1 MLSTIVATEKSIG
14 GVEHKIAISSRQD
27 IDDLLYRQVEASRP
41 FFVLLHVFQDAH
53 LRDSLCKTWRNTRC
67 TPLRV
72 PEAWSCAIIGADCEV
87 CFMHRLNCRSSL
99 PIAGFL
105 YGAKER
111 VISYQLGGVRADLA
125 NTDKTQPGD
134 LALDLRPA

>member
-99 PIAGFL
+99 PIAVFL
-105 YGAKER
+105 YLVWGKREG
-111 VISYQLGGVRADLA
+111 YQLSAWRSPGGL
-125 NTDKTQPGD
+125 GEH
-134 LALDLRPA
+134 

>member
-87 CFMHRLNCRSSL
+87 CFMHRLNCRSSV

-105 YGAKER
+105 YLVWGKREG
-111 VISYQLGGVRADLA
+111 YQLSAWRSPGGL
-125 NTDKTQPGD
+125 GEH
-134 LALDLRPA
+134 